1 MQSSVL
7 PISTTSRI
15 DRLIRDFVWGGT
27 PEKRKTNLISWDC
40 VCRSK
45 THGGLGLR
53 KARELN
59 LAYLMKLGW
68 AIVKDPTRLWVRV
81 VTSKYLKETDA
92 GPVLRRKS
100 GGSALWR
107 GIRSVWHTMVGASQQ
122 SIRNGK
128 DTLFWLSKWVD
139 SDVVL
144 ADYATTPLSD
154 EEQQRTVA
162 EVTNQEAPSR
172 DNCEDELIWGPD
184 PRGKFSIKTA
194 YEILDVCSDTN
205 SESRWRTIWRWKGP
219 NRVRHFLWL
228 VAHGRVL
235 TNYERCR
242 RHIAVDNTCH
252 RCPGTIE
259 DLLHVCRDC
268 PLAREVWTALL
279 PQFATNDFFELNLQD
294 WLSNGLR
301 NEEFCLA
308 FGITIWL
315 LWKARNEE
323 VFEHTHAT
331 SDQLRLR
338 VLHWIAGVRETMKAD
353 SRVLLN
359 PPSEQE
365 EILIQWN
372 PAPEGFVT
380 INTDGSLIQSSK
392 KAAAGGIIRD
402 WQGRKISVFA
412 ANLGV
417 CSIMRAELRAADI
430 GLMIAWDLGFRRVH
444 LQLDSIS
451 AVHAICSDI
460 DEDSRHSQTIRSI
473 QERLKKDWVVHISHI
488 YREANKVADLLA
500 HHGHCLD
507 FGISVNNIVPSCIDR
522 EIWND
527 FIGAT
532 SPRVIIRNE

>member
-1 MQSSVL
+1 
-7 PISTTSRI
+7 
-15 DRLIRDFVWGGT
+15 
-27 PEKRKTNLISWDC
+27 
-40 VCRSK
+40 
-45 THGGLGLR
+45 
-53 KARELN
+53 
-59 LAYLMKLGW
+59 
-68 AIVKDPTRLWVRV
+68 
-81 VTSKYLKETDA
+81 
-92 GPVLRRKS
+92 
-100 GGSALWR
+100 
-107 GIRSVWHTMVGASQQ
+107 
-122 SIRNGK
+122 
-128 DTLFWLSKWVD
+128 
-139 SDVVL
+139 
-144 ADYATTPLSD
+144 
-154 EEQQRTVA
+154 
-162 EVTNQEAPSR
+162 
-172 DNCEDELIWGPD
+172 
-184 PRGKFSIKTA
+184 
-194 YEILDVCSDTN
+194 
-205 SESRWRTIWRWKGP
+205 
-219 NRVRHFLWL
+219 
-228 VAHGRVL
+228 
-235 TNYERCR
+235 
-242 RHIAVDNTCH
+242 
-252 RCPGTIE
+252 
-259 DLLHVCRDC
+259 
-268 PLAREVWTALL
+268 
-279 PQFATNDFFELNLQD
+279 
-294 WLSNGLR
+294 
-301 NEEFCLA
+301 
-308 FGITIWL
+308 
-315 LWKARNEE
+315 
-323 VFEHTHAT
+323 
-331 SDQLRLR
+331 
-338 VLHWIAGVRETMKAD
+338 MKAD